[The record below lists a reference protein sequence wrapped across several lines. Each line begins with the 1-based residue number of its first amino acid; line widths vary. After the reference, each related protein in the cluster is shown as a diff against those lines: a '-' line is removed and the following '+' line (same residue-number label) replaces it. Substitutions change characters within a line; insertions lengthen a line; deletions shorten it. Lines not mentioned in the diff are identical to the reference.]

1 MRPVRAERT
10 RAPRG
15 PAPPRS
21 PGSRPKRAPAAQ
33 SFGKRSKGPG
43 VFSRAWWR
51 LRGWL
56 EFRSPMLLLG
66 LALVAMAFVA
76 AFFVSGRAGRMVH
89 GVGDGWNALV
99 ADAGFGISEVHLA
112 GNQRTPPETILA
124 ALGFQP
130 GESIFGA
137 DLQSARARLMQLD
150 WVADADV
157 QRRYPDAIS
166 VRLVE
171 KLPFALWKSPNGTY
185 VVERSGKLITDQNV
199 GEFAHLPLL
208 VGDAAPE
215 DAADLVDAV
224 ASHRAVAARTKAY
237 QRVSRRRWNLILD
250 GSVVVQLPEAG
261 WREQL
266 DTLEKLIVD
275 DGVLERSIAEI
286 DLRSRSHYFF
296 VLKGQQQQPG
306 KPASADRGREL

>member
-10 RAPRG
+10 RSPRD
-15 PAPPRS
+15 PAPPRKA
-21 PGSRPKRAPAAQ
+21 GSRPKRAPAKQ
-33 SFGKRSKGPG
+33 SFGQRSKGPG
-43 VFSRAWWR
+43 FFSRTWWR

-56 EFRSPMLLLG
+56 AFRRPMLLIGLG
-66 LALVAMAFVA
+66 LVAFAFVA
-76 AFFVSGRAGRMVH
+76 AFFVSGKAGRMVH
-89 GVGDGWNALV
+89 GVADGWNTLV
-99 ADAGFGISEVHLA
+99 ADAGFGISSVHLA

-166 VRLVE
+166 VRIVE
-171 KLPFALWKSPNGTY
+171 KLPFALWKTPNGTY
-185 VVERSGKLITDQNV
+185 VVERSGKIITSKITP
-199 GEFAHLPLL
+199 EFAHLPLL
-208 VGDAAPE
+208 AGDAAPQ

-224 ASHRAVAARTKAY
+224 AGHRAIVARTKAY
-237 QRVSRRRWNLILD
+237 QRVSQRRWNLILD
-250 GSVVVQLPEAG
+250 GNVVVQLPEAG

-296 VLKGQQQQPG
+296 VLKGQQPQPG
-306 KPASADRGREL
+306 KPAVADRGREL